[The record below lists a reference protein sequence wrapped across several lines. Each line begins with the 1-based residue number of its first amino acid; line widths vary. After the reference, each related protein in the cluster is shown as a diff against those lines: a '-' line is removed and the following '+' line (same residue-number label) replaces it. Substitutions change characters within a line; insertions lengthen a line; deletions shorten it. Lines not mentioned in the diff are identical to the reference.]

1 MGKRC
6 FLPVVGSIFNGAK
19 AHKNQ
24 TFENKQNIKGKIIMK
39 KENKSNVHVI
49 VQTKGGVGKT
59 TVSGIVATLLY
70 LQNQNKKIN
79 LFEIDDNNNSKIN
92 SNYINYQSL
101 KLKDSEIVID
111 DIQFSSLS
119 DSNVTNILDAGGGN
133 DTKLVLQKLKEIDLS
148 GLNYYIPLNDDME
161 QVDNVKDTIALI
173 RDFDKYA
180 NINLILNRCFTLDKD
195 EIQKQFI
202 NIFGSDELDIPN
214 QLNNLQVDNIFFV
227 PNSNIFSI
235 LKSHYKVSLLD
246 SYLSSI
252 DLVQNIDTYRQEWVK
267 EGQEVFK
274 VNNKRYRF
282 AKMVVELIEQLKP
295 IQKAL

>member
-1 MGKRC
+1 
-6 FLPVVGSIFNGAK
+6 
-19 AHKNQ
+19 
-24 TFENKQNIKGKIIMK
+24 MK

-119 DSNVTNILDAGGGN
+119 DSNVTNIADVGGGN
-133 DTKLVLQKLKEIDLS
+133 DTKIVLKKLKEIDLS
-148 GLNYYIPLNDDME
+148 GLNYYVP
-161 QVDNVKDTIALI
+161 VTDNLDEVKNVQDTITLI
-173 RDFDKYA
+173 RDFDKSA
-180 NINLILNRCFTLDKD
+180 NINLILNRCFSLEKD

>member
-1 MGKRC
+1 
-6 FLPVVGSIFNGAK
+6 
-19 AHKNQ
+19 
-24 TFENKQNIKGKIIMK
+24 MK
-39 KENKSNVHVI
+39 KEEIIKSNIYVI
-49 VQTKGGVGKT
+49 PQTKGGVGKS

-70 LQNQNKKIN
+70 LQNQNQKIN
-79 LFEIDDNNNSKIN
+79 LFEIDDNNNSKVN
-92 SNYINYQSL
+92 SNYINHQSL
-101 KLKDSEIVID
+101 KLKDSEVVID

-119 DSNVTNILDAGGGN
+119 DSNLVNIVDSGGGN
-133 DTKLVLQKLKEIDLS
+133 DTKVLLKNLKEIDLS

-173 RDFDKYA
+173 RDFDKSA
-180 NINLILNRCFTLDKD
+180 KINLILNRCLSLEKE

-214 QLNNLQVDNIFFV
+214 QLDNLKVDNIFFV
-227 PNSNIFSI
+227 PNSNVFSI

-252 DLVQNIDTYRQEWVK
+252 DLVENIDTYRQEWVK
-267 EGQEVFK
+267 NGQEIFK
-274 VNNKRYRF
+274 ANNKRYRF
-282 AKMVVELIEQLKP
+282 AKMVVELIDQLKP

>member
-1 MGKRC
+1 
-6 FLPVVGSIFNGAK
+6 
-19 AHKNQ
+19 
-24 TFENKQNIKGKIIMK
+24 MK
-39 KENKSNVHVI
+39 KENKSNIHVTG
-49 VQTKGGVGKT
+49 QTKGGVGKS
-59 TVSGIVATLLY
+59 TVSNIVSTILY
-70 LQNQNKKIN
+70 LQNQNQKIN
-79 LFEIDDNNNSKIN
+79 LFEIDDNNNSKVN
-92 SNYINYQSL
+92 SNYINHQSL
-101 KLKDSEIVID
+101 KLKDSEVVID
-111 DIQFSSLS
+111 DIQFASLS
-119 DSNVTNILDAGGGN
+119 DTNVINIVDAGGGN
-133 DTKLVLQKLKEIDLS
+133 DTRFLLQKVKDVDLS
-148 GLNYYIPLNDDME
+148 GLNYYIPVNDDLE

-173 RDFDKYA
+173 RDFDKSA
-180 NINLILNRCFTLDKD
+180 NINLILNRCFSLQKD

-267 EGQEVFK
+267 EGQDVFK
-274 VNNKRYRF
+274 ANNKRYRF

>member
-1 MGKRC
+1 
-6 FLPVVGSIFNGAK
+6 
-19 AHKNQ
+19 
-24 TFENKQNIKGKIIMK
+24 MK
-39 KENKSNVHVI
+39 KENKSNIHLTG
-49 VQTKGGVGKT
+49 QTKSGVGKS
-59 TVSGIVATLLY
+59 TVSNIVATILY
-70 LQNQNKKIN
+70 LKNQNQKIN
-79 LFEIDDNNNSKIN
+79 LFEIDDNNNSKVN
-92 SNYINYQSL
+92 SNYINHQSL
-101 KLKDSEIVID
+101 KLKDSEVVID

-119 DSNVTNILDAGGGN
+119 DSNLVNIVDAGGGN

-180 NINLILNRCFTLDKD
+180 NINLILNKCFTLDKD

-214 QLNNLQVDNIFFV
+214 QLNNLKVDNIFFV

-267 EGQEVFK
+267 EGQDVFK
-274 VNNKRYRF
+274 ANNKRYRF

>member
-1 MGKRC
+1 
-6 FLPVVGSIFNGAK
+6 
-19 AHKNQ
+19 
-24 TFENKQNIKGKIIMK
+24 MK
-39 KENKSNVHVI
+39 KENKSNIHVTG
-49 VQTKGGVGKT
+49 QTKGGVGKS

-70 LQNQNKKIN
+70 LLNQDKKIN
-79 LFEIDDNNNSKIN
+79 LFEIDDNNNSTVN
-92 SNYINYQSL
+92 SSYINHQSL
-101 KLKDSEIVID
+101 KLKDSEVVID

-119 DSNVTNILDAGGGN
+119 NGNLVNIVDAGGGN

-161 QVDNVKDTIALI
+161 QVQNLKDTITLI
-173 RDFDKYA
+173 RDFDKSA
-180 NINLILNRCFTLDKD
+180 NINLILNRCFSLQKD

-214 QLNNLQVDNIFFV
+214 QLNNLKVDNIFFV

-246 SYLSSI
+246 SYLSSV
-252 DLVQNIDTYRQEWVK
+252 DLIQNIDIYRQEWVK
-267 EGQEVFK
+267 DGQEVFK
-274 VNNKRYRF
+274 TNNKRYRF